1 MAGLLTLDAV
11 LLCDHG
17 GQAEAVISDPRV
29 LVDGAPVVVL
39 PSIYL
44 VNGCSNGPPPLL
56 PCVSGT
62 FITSATRVTASGL
75 PVLLADSV
83 AVCVPTGTGLIVV
96 ANQLLVNAQ

>member
-1 MAGLLTLDAV
+1 MAAILAIDAV

-17 GQAEAVISDPRV
+17 GNAVPDLGDPRV
-29 LVDGAPVVVL
+29 LVDGAPVAVL
-39 PSIYL
+39 SSIYL
-44 VNGCSNGPPPLL
+44 VSGCSNGPPPLL

-83 AVCVPTGTGLIVV
+83 AVCVPTGTGLMVV
-96 ANQLLVNAQ
+96 ANQVQVNAA